1 MPFQVSGKN
10 LSVGKSLAQRA
21 RNRVQALADR
31 HSEASYTGHMTIA
44 REGAGFR
51 ADCTL
56 NLGSG
61 VHVSAEANSHD
72 AYTCVDAAIERLG
85 RQLSRQAT
93 KAKDHG
99 GPPAPRAD
107 EQEPVLAKAQRV

>member
-10 LSVGKSLAQRA
+10 LSVGESLAQRA

-31 HSEASYTGHMTIA
+31 HSEVSYTGHMTIA

-56 NLGSG
+56 NLASG

-99 GPPAPRAD
+99 GPPAPRAED
-107 EQEPVLAKAQRV
+107 QETVLAKAQRA